1 MGLLV
6 GAEQDGGNG
15 GQGGKGKPAQL
26 DWWGFCKAGASAG
39 GNGGVGGN
47 AGQGGDGGYGGHGGK
62 PSIYAPQAV
71 INKYFL

>member
-1 MGLLV
+1 
-6 GAEQDGGNG
+6 
-15 GQGGKGKPAQL
+15 L

-47 AGQGGDGGYGGHGGK
+47 AGQGGDGGHGGHGGK

-71 INKYFL
+71 INKSFL